1 MPEIDDEPAVRF
13 LRYGDGGEFFYDLH
27 RVGRLRLVG
36 SARLLDELGLQPS
49 AVVESR
55 RVPARK
61 LPGRVVLFAVVQV
74 VGPDGAVG
82 RSLPRV
88 VREDHSRGAVGVG
101 DRQVEQYFRIAEV
114 FYFERLLELLHREI
128 HTVPEDYADRVA
140 AAFQR
145 VRYVECIV
153 LYVFGKFG
161 LYGSQYPVAY
171 FSAVDAKFVKSEPD
185 DISRRR
191 TDLLVAVELFA
202 EVACG
207 ESRTLRIA
215 VPREAAVETDPL
227 ADPVLELKKPDL
239 P

>member
-1 MPEIDDEPAVRF
+1 M
-13 LRYGDGGEFFYDLH
+13 
-27 RVGRLRLVG
+27 
-36 SARLLDELGLQPS
+36 
-49 AVVESR
+49 
-55 RVPARK
+55 
-61 LPGRVVLFAVVQV
+61 
-74 VGPDGAVG
+74 
-82 RSLPRV
+82 
-88 VREDHSRGAVGVG
+88 
-101 DRQVEQYFRIAEV
+101 
-114 FYFERLLELLHREI
+114 LELLHREI
-128 HTVPEDYADRVA
+128 HTVSEDYADRVA